1 MTSHIRK
8 REVVGGWGCGC
19 RESVAHLGHW
29 SLWLPIPRLVFPAAR
44 RAGRRAGLRPPCP
57 PEGEGRSQPG
67 TGILLPFLMGCPP
80 CRTQSAPR
88 GAPAACPEARRCT
101 EPQTLGRSPTHQGC
115 GPRVRLVPPTTG
127 GRARVGSG
135 PQWDQDLDSAS
146 TNTDR
151 RTGSRLVVAGGRGG
165 EGGWESGISGCKLVH
180 TGWVGDKILL

>member
-44 RAGRRAGLRPPCP
+44 RAGRRAGLHPPRP

-80 CRTQSAPR
+80 CRTQSAPK

-115 GPRVRLVPPTTG
+115 GPRVRLVPPHH
-127 GRARVGSG
+127 
-135 PQWDQDLDSAS
+135 
-146 TNTDR
+146 R
-151 RTGSRLVVAGGRGG
+151 RTCSRGERTPVGTRSRFCVHKHRQTHREQACGCRGPG
-165 EGGWESGISGCKLVH
+165 WGGWLGV
-180 TGWVGDKILL
+180 WD